1 MILDFVPP
9 RVAALLILLLG
20 CTRPNPAF
28 YPEGPS
34 RDAAAKAAPDAA
46 ATAIASLDTAPLPP
60 DTTAPAPDAA
70 LSLVFTEVRSS
81 PGVVPASPG
90 GKDFSDECETGQV
103 LTGLVVTSGEP
114 DLNGLNSVQG
124 RCALAAVNTGT
135 FTTGPGQVQRAHGT
149 VGPTRQ
155 EGTCPP
161 DQVVVGFE
169 ATTGQWIDR
178 MFLYCSALTVDA
190 SSRAITVGPATRLPL
205 PLGPPAP
212 GLFELVLCEE
222 GKVAVGILGAS
233 GLAVDWFALRCARP
247 ELR

>member
-1 MILDFVPP
+1 APPEPPSPDSPPVPAFEPTWVPPAHAGRRKATPKTSEFLLIMACFTDVVPRMILDFVPP

-124 RCALAAVNTGT
+124 RCALAAVNT
-135 FTTGPGQVQRAHGT
+135 
-149 VGPTRQ
+149 
-155 EGTCPP
+155 
-161 DQVVVGFE
+161 
-169 ATTGQWIDR
+169 
-178 MFLYCSALTVDA
+178 
-190 SSRAITVGPATRLPL
+190 
-205 PLGPPAP
+205 
-212 GLFELVLCEE
+212 
-222 GKVAVGILGAS
+222 
-233 GLAVDWFALRCARP
+233 
-247 ELR
+247 